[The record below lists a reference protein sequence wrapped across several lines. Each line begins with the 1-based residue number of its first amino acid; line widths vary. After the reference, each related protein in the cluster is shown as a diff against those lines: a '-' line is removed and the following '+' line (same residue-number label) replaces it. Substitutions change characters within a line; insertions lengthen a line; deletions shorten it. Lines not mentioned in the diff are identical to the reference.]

1 MQRFNVYGSLVNSR
15 FALDAAM
22 CSLDLAIGLNGN
34 VLASSEYPLGPSDIE
49 VSVDID
55 GSDSHMDRLAA
66 MAMHVMRSG
75 VGFVPGDR
83 M

>member
-1 MQRFNVYGSLVNSR
+1 LIGSLASSQVAAGSR
-15 FALDAAM
+15 HALHV
-22 CSLDLAIGLNGN
+22 NGN